1 MLRGGRQGTLL
12 VAGTLARVA
21 WERAQ
26 DRGLYTAI
34 LSKQSVPEW
43 ALVAVEETVSCFL
56 TRV

>member
-56 TRV
+56 T